1 MSAFTRN
8 VLTAGVIGGL
18 AACAWLAAAA
28 VAAPVPAGPPSSA
41 PVVVELFTSEGCSSC
56 PPADQFL
63 ADLVSAGPTEGIN
76 VIPLSEHVD
85 YWNRQ
90 GWIDPFSSASFTE
103 RQQRYS
109 SALTSDVFTPQM
121 VVDGATQV
129 GGNDRGAAIAAIR
142 QAAAAAKV
150 QVSVTAASEAGKAR
164 IHAEFTAAGGTTL
177 PDGDVIVAIT
187 EDGLASAVS
196 AGENKGHRL
205 THIGVT
211 RSLEKIGRLKRG
223 QATTAIDATAAID
236 GKWSADHLH
245 VVVFVQSKDR
255 GRIVGAAS
263 APLGG
268 NRQASLEA
276 R

>member
-1 MSAFTRN
+1 MSVSTRN
-8 VLTAGVIGGL
+8 VLTIGVIAGL
-18 AACAWLAAAA
+18 SAGAWLAAARVNA
-28 VAAPVPAGPPSSA
+28 PVAAGPASPE

-63 ADLVSAGPTEGIN
+63 ADLVSAGPSEGIN

-109 SALTSDVFTPQM
+109 TALTSDVFTPQM

-129 GGNDRGAAIAAIR
+129 GGNDRAAAIAAIR
-142 QAAAAAKV
+142 QAAAAIKLHI
-150 QVSVTAASEAGKAR
+150 SLTASSDAGKAR
-164 IHAEFTAAGGTTL
+164 IHAEFNADGGAPL
-177 PDGDVIVAIT
+177 PEGDVLLAIT
-187 EDGLASAVS
+187 EDGLASSVS
-196 AGENKGHRL
+196 AGENKGHTL
-205 THIGVT
+205 THTGVT
-211 RSLEKIGRLKRG
+211 RSLEKVGHLKRG
-223 QATTAIDATAAID
+223 QASAAIDATAAID

-245 VVVFVQSKDR
+245 VVMFVQSKDR

-268 NRQASLEA
+268 NRPA
-276 R
+276 RLGGR